1 MQKGMAIIGLLCC
14 AVGVCCAGDA
24 PPARVNAVDTDAME
38 RVSLGRTNNMAV
50 LNYSASLNS
59 TNIVCF
65 SEITKAK
72 SVPLCRVEEI
82 PSSNKDISVNW
93 LMSIP
98 AAYGAFAAA
107 LVALLGNCLVSAFK
121 SGQDYKMAY
130 RSRLAEFDAII
141 GGAMYQLLACCSMY
155 GLKLSQD
162 KELLTGEKQKS
173 DFVKSLN
180 KWREKAD
187 EQRKALEDCRHKAR
201 YVLYGLDEGLRTLT
215 RMPGWLCHYSA
226 APDKINAL
234 KESADKLRKELDAA
248 ILYSYMK
255 GRPPSRS
262 ICKKVN
268 IAAENVRRVFS
279 STRPGQCDVW
289 QADS

>member
-1 MQKGMAIIGLLCC
+1 
-14 AVGVCCAGDA
+14 
-24 PPARVNAVDTDAME
+24 
-38 RVSLGRTNNMAV
+38 
-50 LNYSASLNS
+50 
-59 TNIVCF
+59 
-65 SEITKAK
+65 
-72 SVPLCRVEEI
+72 
-82 PSSNKDISVNW
+82 
-93 LMSIP
+93 
-98 AAYGAFAAA
+98 
-107 LVALLGNCLVSAFK
+107 
-121 SGQDYKMAY
+121 
-130 RSRLAEFDAII
+130 
-141 GGAMYQLLACCSMY
+141 
-155 GLKLSQD
+155 
-162 KELLTGEKQKS
+162 
-173 DFVKSLN
+173 VKSLN

-215 RMPGWLCHYSA
+215 RMPGWLCHYSE